1 MTMKI
6 EDGEVAIGDNGYRI
20 GQSHPKAVLSDVEV
34 EALVC
39 DRGPDDSPLMS
50 YTQLATKYGISK
62 SSVRDIVTGRRRG
75 QAKKIVKRI
84 ASKKLPQGKVRF
96 TVSITRRARAILH
109 RMGSG
114 KIIELL
120 AMRVDSELR
129 CAPTDD
135 ANEVIARIT
144 KRMVRL

>member
-1 MTMKI
+1 MKI

-75 QAKKIVKRI
+75 RAKKIVKRM
-84 ASKKLPQGKVRF
+84 ASKKLPQGKVRINF
-96 TVSITRRARAILH
+96 FVSLHARAILH
-109 RMGSG
+109 RMGG
-114 KIIELL
+114 GRMVEKL
-120 AMRVDSELR
+120 AMYVDSQLR
-129 CAPTDD
+129 RAPTKD
-135 ANEVIARIT
+135 ANVVMERVIKKIG
-144 KRMVRL
+144 VDV